1 MKFLGTVRQRNF
13 DRKSSHNPLMLKIYS
28 ISEYSETLKRPL
40 MKFFGILRQNIL
52 DIKSWYSLPPLASPL
67 PYPLNFSI
75 PEIFWQTGGSP
86 IEVSEYYQAKKV
98 WRKTLILSTF
108 PRFLSINFF
117 ATRNFLEHSIEGF
130 PNELFG
136 IPRHKN
142 DRKSGHNPLKQ
153 KMFRY
158 SKIVTN

>member
-13 DRKSSHNPLMLKIYS
+13 DRKSSHNPLMQKIYS
-28 ISEYSETLKRPL
+28 IPEISETLKRSL
-40 MKFFGILRQNIL
+40 MKFFGILRQSIL
-52 DIKSWYSLPPLASPL
+52 DIKLWYSLPLLASPL

-75 PEIFWQTGGSP
+75 PESLWQKGGSP
-86 IEVSEYYQAKKV
+86 IEVSEYYQTKKF
-98 WRKTLILSTF
+98 WRKTSILSTF

-117 ATRNFLEHSIEGF
+117 ATRHFLEHSIEGF

-142 DRKSGHNPLKQ
+142 DRKSGHNPLNRRV
-153 KMFRY
+153 FRY
-158 SKIVTN
+158 PKWVKH